1 VHVSEAIVMMTK
13 GRNLALYVVA
23 ALSLTFATA
32 ASATLVGS
40 TYDYSSST
48 TGNTVLTG
56 SANGTYTDPSNPG
69 VCVGP
74 PNFCGDS
81 AGLSG
86 SMAFATISPTLNTIT
101 FTFYG
106 STAGAGPGSFT
117 LDLGNFV
124 TTDGSSITGVS
135 YASGFLGGATNAF
148 NWDGTNAAF
157 TFSTGSDYNA
167 VGGNTIVYNLA
178 MASATVPEPDSLLM
192 LMGGIGLLGLGL
204 IARRKLA
211 RD

>member
-1 VHVSEAIVMMTK
+1 MMTK
-13 GRNLALYVVA
+13 GRNLALYAVA

-74 PNFCGDS
+74 PTSCGAG

-86 SMAFATISPTLNTIT
+86 GFSFATVSPALSTIT

-117 LDLGNFV
+117 IDLGNFL

-167 VGGNTIVYNLA
+167 VGGNTVVFNMA
-178 MASATVPEPDSLLM
+178 MATAAVPEPDSLLM
-192 LMGGIGLLGLGL
+192 LIGGIGLLGLGL
-204 IARRKLA
+204 VARRKLP